1 MKLWVKIMI
10 KSKLVFATGNQDKY
24 KEVSKIFAGTNYELL
39 KVTDVGEMFEIIE
52 DGDTYE
58 ANAFIKAKAIFDKF
72 GYPVIADDSGIEVEQ
87 LDNRPGI
94 YAARYA
100 GENCTYSDN
109 NKKLLSELKELEKP
123 HKAKFVCCA
132 LFYDG
137 EKLIPAMGELKG
149 QIVDEPRG
157 NKGFGYDPVF
167 MPDGYDITCAEME
180 LEDKNKISHRGR
192 AFNNLKNL
200 LEQS

>member
-1 MKLWVKIMI
+1 MI
-10 KSKLVFATGNQDKY
+10 KSRIVFATGNQDKV
-24 KEVSKIFAGTNYELL
+24 KEVSKNFSDTKYELL
-39 KVTDVGEMFEIIE
+39 KVTDLGEMPEIIE
-52 DGDTYE
+52 NGSTYE
-58 ANAFIKAKAIFDKF
+58 ENAFIKAKAIYDMF

-87 LDNRPGI
+87 LDGRPGI

-109 NKKLLSELKELEKP
+109 NKKLINELKNFGEP

-137 EKLIPAMGELKG
+137 SNKIHAIGELFGRIIK
-149 QIVDEPRG
+149 EPKG

-167 MPDGYDITCAEME
+167 MPDGYNITCAEME
-180 LEDKNKISHRGR
+180 LEVKNKISHRGR
-192 AFNNLKNL
+192 AFNNLKAL
-200 LEQS
+200 LD